1 MTLQIDGVDVMNV
14 IEIASLVGG
23 IVSMLVI
30 GLVVYL
36 MVRPPRRSRREA
48 RPAEPDALDLKEML
62 RVLDRMEQRLDVLE
76 RAVGDDTGPKERIL
90 ETGVEG
96 PENRR
101 IK

>member
-14 IEIASLVGG
+14 IEIASVVGG
-23 IVSMLVI
+23 IVAMLVI

-36 MVRPPRRSRREA
+36 LVRPPRRNREA

-62 RVLDRMEQRLDVLE
+62 RLLDRMEQRLDVLE
-76 RAVGDDTGPKERIL
+76 RAVGDDTGRKERIL

-101 IK
+101 IR